1 MLEVGWPAPADVTAR
16 TESTRSCWPNSRTSS
31 RPASPACT
39 SERSLLIGQ
48 CRSQR
53 AGPPLP
59 SLAPNPPGAASS
71 STDAKATSSRKTKQ
85 YVLTD
90 QVYDRS
96 KQTAD
101 IRNEDAVTDPGWY
114 PNPDGTPTTRYWDGT
129 QWTAHTVIPPPGPY
143 QQGPMVAGFPVAYP
157 APTNGIATAS
167 LVLGLLGAVIEW
179 GGLLTLAAGVLAVIF
194 GAVGIGRAGRTNQ
207 GHGRAVAGLILG
219 CIAIVAYIFWG
230 AVTVGVLWLI

>member
-1 MLEVGWPAPADVTAR
+1 MARSRRRGRPHRIDPKLLAQLPDLVQTGKPRMYLREIVAHRPVLFPKGRPATPLARSEPAR
-16 TESTRSCWPNSRTSS
+16 RGLSS
-31 RPASPACT
+31 RP
-39 SERSLLIGQ
+39 
-48 CRSQR
+48 
-53 AGPPLP
+53 
-59 SLAPNPPGAASS
+59 
-71 STDAKATSSRKTKQ
+71 DVKATSSRKTKQ

-90 QVYDRS
+90 QVYDLS

-114 PNPDGTPTTRYWDGT
+114 PNPDGTPTTRYWDGA

-230 AVTVGVLWLI
+230 AVTAGVLWLI